1 MSHTRSNGQ
10 GFAGRTAGQF
20 NKTDTRIITR
30 EFTVSASATAS
41 QIDTGIKLSNTV
53 QVISAFVKVGT
64 AEATGTT
71 KTLSVGLFG
80 GTAAEFLSATAVSAV
95 GVVGTPILPAKDS
108 STNNT
113 IGYKFGSA
121 NFAELECT
129 VVLTLVIGD

>member
-10 GFAGRTAGQF
+10 GFSGRTAGQF

-53 QVISAFVKVGT
+53 QVISALVKVGT

-80 GTAAEFLSATAVSAV
+80 GTAAEFLSASVVSAV
-95 GVVGTPILPAKDS
+95 GVVGTPLLVAKDS
-108 STNNT
+108 STFNT

-121 NFAELECT
+121 DFAELECT
-129 VVLTLVIGD
+129 VVLTLLIGD

>member
-10 GFAGRTAGQF
+10 GFSGRTAGQF

-80 GTAAEFLSATAVSAV
+80 GTAAEFLSASVVSAV
-95 GVVGTPILPAKDS
+95 GVVGTPLLVAKDS
-108 STNNT
+108 STFNT

-121 NFAELECT
+121 DFAELECT
-129 VVLTLVIGD
+129 VVLTLLIGD